1 MSLRNLFANI
11 SVSRN
16 NKILIRKTLKAILSI
31 ACMTILFAGCGQK
44 EGNEKK
50 SDISVTMS
58 STEITNAQ
66 PVDVSYTVKGYDGEV
81 TAKLGSLP
89 EASRCSTAR
98 AAKAS

>member
-1 MSLRNLFANI
+1 MQIFPYLATI
-11 SVSRN
+11 
-16 NKILIRKTLKAILSI
+16 KILIRKTLKAILSI

-50 SDISVTMS
+50 SDISVTLS
-58 STEITNAQ
+58 STEITITNAQ

-89 EASRCSTAR
+89 EASRCPTSSTAR